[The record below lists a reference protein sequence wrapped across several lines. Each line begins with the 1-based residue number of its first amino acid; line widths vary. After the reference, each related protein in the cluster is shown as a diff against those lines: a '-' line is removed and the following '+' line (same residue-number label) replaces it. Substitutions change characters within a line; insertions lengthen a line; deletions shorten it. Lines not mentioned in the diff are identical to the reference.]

1 MSSNPDKVPNKN
13 FLSPVNFTFEIK
25 KCPAVNFFVQKV
37 NIPDITLPSPISPN
51 PMVNIPYIGDH
62 IKYGKLEITFKV
74 DEDLQNYL
82 EIHNWIKALGKPID
96 FIERKKINETPIFTG
111 EGEISDISLT
121 ILSSTKMAN
130 FEINYIDCHPTF
142 LSKLIFDTTDS
153 NINYLTASATFD
165 YTYYEINKI

>member
-1 MSSNPDKVPNKN
+1 MTSNPDKVPNKN
-13 FLSPVNFTFEIK
+13 FLAPVNFTFQIK
-25 KCPAVNFFVQKV
+25 KCPAVNFFIQKV

-62 IKYGKLEITFKV
+62 VKYGKLEITFKV

-96 FIERKKINETPIFTG
+96 FIERKKINQEPVFSG
-111 EGEISDISLT
+111 EGEVSDISLS

-130 FEINYIDCHPTF
+130 FEVIYTDCHPVF
-142 LSKLIFDTTDS
+142 LSKLIFDTTDT

-165 YTYYEINKI
+165 YTYYEIVKI